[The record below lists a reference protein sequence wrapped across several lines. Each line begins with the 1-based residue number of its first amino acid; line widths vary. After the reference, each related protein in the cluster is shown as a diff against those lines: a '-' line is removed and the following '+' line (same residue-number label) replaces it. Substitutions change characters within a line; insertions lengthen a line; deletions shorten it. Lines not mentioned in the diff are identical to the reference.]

1 MAPALRK
8 DISMNFKLQL
18 IIALL
23 ILTGLGILINLIR
36 KNKLDLKY
44 ALSWILLGAGI
55 LVFDLF
61 PGLTSLIAA
70 LLGVD
75 VPVNALFFLGF
86 CFSLLVIFSLTVA
99 VSRLS
104 RRVTRLTQELALLDR
119 RLKEYE
125 KGAQRRNQ
133 TLRETRTE
141 PMERRFHYFLT
152 KEQEGATVSEYL
164 RSLGYSRG
172 ILLRLKRTPRGILRN
187 GEPVYGSTR
196 LQSGDRLDILL
207 REDASSENIPATP
220 MDLSILYEDED
231 LLVLN
236 KPADLP
242 IHPSLGNYENTL
254 ANGVAYYYQSRG
266 QNFVYRC
273 INRLT
278 GTPPEP

>member
-125 KGAQRRNQ
+125 KDRP
-133 TLRETRTE
+133 ETE
-141 PMERRFHYFLT
+141 PNSA
-152 KEQEGATVSEYL
+152 G
-164 RSLGYSRG
+164 
-172 ILLRLKRTPRGILRN
+172 N
-187 GEPVYGSTR
+187 
-196 LQSGDRLDILL
+196 
-207 REDASSENIPATP
+207 ED
-220 MDLSILYEDED
+220 
-231 LLVLN
+231 
-236 KPADLP
+236 
-242 IHPSLGNYENTL
+242 
-254 ANGVAYYYQSRG
+254 
-266 QNFVYRC
+266 
-273 INRLT
+273 
-278 GTPPEP
+278 

>member
-86 CFSLLVIFSLTVA
+86 CFSLLVIFSLTMA

-125 KGAQRRNQ
+125 KDRP
-133 TLRETRTE
+133 ETE
-141 PMERRFHYFLT
+141 PNSA
-152 KEQEGATVSEYL
+152 G
-164 RSLGYSRG
+164 
-172 ILLRLKRTPRGILRN
+172 N
-187 GEPVYGSTR
+187 
-196 LQSGDRLDILL
+196 
-207 REDASSENIPATP
+207 ED
-220 MDLSILYEDED
+220 
-231 LLVLN
+231 
-236 KPADLP
+236 
-242 IHPSLGNYENTL
+242 
-254 ANGVAYYYQSRG
+254 
-266 QNFVYRC
+266 
-273 INRLT
+273 
-278 GTPPEP
+278 

>member
-1 MAPALRK
+1 
-8 DISMNFKLQL
+8 MNFKLQL

-125 KGAQRRNQ
+125 KGRPKA
-133 TLRETRTE
+133 E
-141 PMERRFHYFLT
+141 PNSA
-152 KEQEGATVSEYL
+152 G
-164 RSLGYSRG
+164 
-172 ILLRLKRTPRGILRN
+172 N
-187 GEPVYGSTR
+187 
-196 LQSGDRLDILL
+196 
-207 REDASSENIPATP
+207 ED
-220 MDLSILYEDED
+220 
-231 LLVLN
+231 
-236 KPADLP
+236 
-242 IHPSLGNYENTL
+242 
-254 ANGVAYYYQSRG
+254 
-266 QNFVYRC
+266 
-273 INRLT
+273 
-278 GTPPEP
+278 

>member
-104 RRVTRLTQELALLDR
+104 RRVTRLTQELALLER

-125 KGAQRRNQ
+125 KDRPKA
-133 TLRETRTE
+133 E
-141 PMERRFHYFLT
+141 PNSA
-152 KEQEGATVSEYL
+152 G
-164 RSLGYSRG
+164 
-172 ILLRLKRTPRGILRN
+172 N
-187 GEPVYGSTR
+187 
-196 LQSGDRLDILL
+196 
-207 REDASSENIPATP
+207 ED
-220 MDLSILYEDED
+220 
-231 LLVLN
+231 
-236 KPADLP
+236 
-242 IHPSLGNYENTL
+242 
-254 ANGVAYYYQSRG
+254 
-266 QNFVYRC
+266 
-273 INRLT
+273 
-278 GTPPEP
+278 